1 MLFFNKVAGVGI
13 FPWLLLKFK
22 KAYFVEHPRATPF
35 VLVKP
40 TQFGFIVL
48 CVNYVGLYEVW
59 ILLPGFTCFKDDVYL
74 KLDISDFWSS
84 FLSKIN

>member
-1 MLFFNKVAGVGI
+1 MLFFNKVAGVGV

-22 KAYFVEHPRATPF
+22 NAYFVEHPRATPF

-40 TQFGFIVL
+40 IQFGFMY
-48 CVNYVGLYEVW
+48 CVNYVSLCEAW
-59 ILLPGFTCFKDDVYL
+59 ILLPGFTCFKDDLYL